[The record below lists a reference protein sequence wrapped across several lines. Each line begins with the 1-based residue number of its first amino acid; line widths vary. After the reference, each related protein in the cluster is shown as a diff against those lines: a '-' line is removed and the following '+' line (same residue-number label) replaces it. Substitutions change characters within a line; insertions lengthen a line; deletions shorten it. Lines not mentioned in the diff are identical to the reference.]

1 MTPTTTS
8 SPPAAAPWF
17 RHRWPWFL
25 MLGPFLVIV
34 AGSYTSYLAVT
45 RQDALVVGDY
55 YKQGKAINQDLR
67 RDRAA
72 ARMGMSA
79 SVRYDAANARLE
91 GRVMSMGE
99 PHTGSLILHLAHATI
114 PEKDIRLPLQTGA
127 DGRFSIAL
135 PLLERSRWQVLIED
149 ASRSWK
155 LEGSWSWPA
164 SHEVVLVADAAS

>member
-1 MTPTTTS
+1 MTTHSASTAG
-8 SPPAAAPWF
+8 SPAPWF

-79 SVRYDAANARLE
+79 SVRYDAASGRLE

-99 PHTGSLILHLAHATI
+99 PKAASLMLHLAHATI
-114 PEKDIRLPLQTGA
+114 PEKDIRVPLTTGA

-135 PLLERSRWQVLIED
+135 PLLERSRWQVLLED
-149 ASRSWK
+149 AARSWK
-155 LEGSWSWPA
+155 LESSWSWPA
-164 SHEVVLVADAAS
+164 THEVALVADAAS